1 MFEKVKQLHKLKKM
15 QSEVQK
21 QLESILHVEEKGT
34 VSVTVRGDKKIE
46 YFVID
51 GQERRDIKDLIN
63 EAFKK
68 VEKKSEKRMKGQ
80 AMDILSALNE

>member
-21 QLESILHVEEKGT
+21 QLESILHVEEKGSI
-34 VSVTVRGDKKIE
+34 SVTVRGDKKIE

-63 EAFKK
+63 EAFKR

>member
-80 AMDILSALNE
+80 AMDILSALND